1 MIGEDVMKMERET
14 AMYFKYKDL
23 AEFEKAYNDPVTMRQ
38 ITGADCSCGARREM
52 KLETVTVNIGN
63 YHIEVVDCP
72 IMGCNNCGRKCLC
85 PDIPQE
91 LYRAYFNW
99 KKEIR
104 MHVESR

>member
-52 KLETVTVNIGN
+52 KL
-63 YHIEVVDCP
+63 
-72 IMGCNNCGRKCLC
+72 
-85 PDIPQE
+85 
-91 LYRAYFNW
+91 
-99 KKEIR
+99 
-104 MHVESR
+104 